1 MGHKKQMEGDDTQ
14 RKAAAREAREL
25 GKSASEMG
33 ATLGASKQRKE
44 AKGNEQSHQERL
56 EQRDH
61 GEQRA
66 NDDDDQPRPGNRDE
80 DPKRTND
87 WG

>member
-14 RKAAAREAREL
+14 RKAAAREARER

-44 AKGNEQSHQERL
+44 ATSEKSHQDRL
-56 EQRDH
+56 ELRDH
-61 GEQRA
+61 GEQGGDDNA
-66 NDDDDQPRPGNRDE
+66 NEPRPGNRDE

>member
-14 RKAAAREAREL
+14 RKAAAREAREQ

-44 AKGNEQSHQERL
+44 ATSEQSHQERL
-56 EQRDH
+56 ELRDH
-61 GEQRA
+61 GKQGGADR
-66 NDDDDQPRPGNRDE
+66 NQPRPGNRDE